1 VVQQLMAMPP
11 AQAIE
16 QLAQILEQAGAPPEI
31 LQQLEQALQLPENE
45 QRQFLLGILEQLG
58 GQ

>member
-1 VVQQLMAMPP
+1 MPP
-11 AQAIE
+11 AQAIQ

-31 LQQLEQALQLPENE
+31 MQQLEQALQLPENE
-45 QRQFLLGILEQLG
+45 QRQFLLGILEQMG